1 MGRAERPLFA
11 RLTRYAATFFA
22 LALVAGLVCRGAGW
36 AETAE
41 PQRTVAAADGTLLD
55 VRVLGQGPPLLLLT
69 GYAMT
74 SGMWDQEFVRGLAA
88 GHTVIL
94 MDNRGMGPS
103 ALPPGAEI
111 SIGRMADDAATVL
124 EALGLGRADVLGW
137 SMGGMIALELA
148 LARPE
153 AVCSLALMSS
163 VADMGLLLP
172 ALNRMGTM
180 GGEEIRGA
188 MFPADWLAAHPGV
201 WARVVPRPRPPDM
214 AVIQGQEAA
223 MRRWPGAMGRLLEL
237 RGPVLLLAGG
247 ADWVCPPEAQQA
259 MYDRLDGRTAAP
271 TVLAMVGQGSHWMMH
286 QFPDMLAGMVNG
298 FLAAGRAGPPG
309 EEARPSPQAACKG
322 HDAR

>member
-11 RLTRYAATFFA
+11 RLTRYATTFLA
-22 LALVAGLVCRGAGW
+22 LALVAGFVCRGPGW
-36 AETAE
+36 AKTAE
-41 PQRTVAAADGTLLD
+41 ALRTVAASDGTPLD

-74 SGMWDQEFVRGLAA
+74 SEMWDQEFVRGLAA

-103 ALPPGAEI
+103 ALAPGAEI

-137 SMGGMIALELA
+137 SMGGMIAQELA

-153 AVCSLALMSS
+153 AVCSLALLSS
-163 VADMGLLLP
+163 VADMEPLLP
-172 ALNRMGTM
+172 ALDRMRTM
-180 GGEEIRGA
+180 DGEAIRAA

-201 WARVVPRPRPPDM
+201 WDRAVPRPRPPDM
-214 AVIQGQEAA
+214 AAIQGQEAA
-223 MRRWPGAMGRLLEL
+223 MRRWPGTMGRLHEL
-237 RGPVLLLAGG
+237 RGPALLLAGG

-271 TVLAMVGQGSHWMMH
+271 TVLATVGQGSHWMMH
-286 QFPDMLAGMVNG
+286 QFPEMLAGMVNG
-298 FLAAGRAGPPG
+298 FLAAGRAGPAG
-309 EEARPSPQAACKG
+309 EEARPSPQAACG
-322 HDAR
+322 RQEAR